1 MMDDLMQF
9 LRARLDEDDAAV
21 RAASW
26 DEWDGSHWTAHH
38 REQYDGRWAVID
50 RAGEGVIPTVAPQ
63 AADDAGVA
71 QHIARH
77 DPARTLR
84 EVEAKRR
91 IVRQAFEHA
100 AKIDGEWGCCHDAEA
115 IEAGLCEKQQPNSL
129 PLLRLLALPYADH
142 PDYRPEWRP

>member
-1 MMDDLMQF
+1 MMDALMQF
-9 LRARLDEDDAAV
+9 LRARLNEDDAAA

-50 RAGEGVIPTVAPQ
+50 RAAEGVIPTVAPQ

-84 EVEAKRR
+84 EVETKRA
-91 IVRQAFEHA
+91 IVDHIGREL
-100 AKIDGEWGCCHDAEA
+100 DATDTPWWYDDKLTPILGA
-115 IEAGLCEKQQPNSL
+115 
-129 PLLRLLALPYADH
+129 LALPYADH